1 MYQRIISIVPS
12 QTELLFDLGLGERII
27 AVTKYCIYPAQAL
40 DKTKIGGTK
49 TLDIQAIIDL
59 KPDLILGNIEENQ
72 KEQIEI
78 LRLTQNVVMTDIY
91 TLNDALQMIQEVGTL
106 TDSSEKANAI
116 VADISQQFAD
126 LWQHIAQKNSTT
138 VAPKVAYFIW
148 RKPYMVAAEN
158 TFIAD
163 MLSQIGFENAFAN
176 KTRYPIIQDSGLVA
190 AQPDYIFLSSEP
202 FPFKEKHV
210 AELQQICP
218 NAIVK
223 IVDGEPFSWYGS
235 RLLSAPAYFK
245 TLL

>member
-12 QTELLFDLGLGERII
+12 QTELLFDLGLGERVI

-40 DKTKIGGTK
+40 DKTQIGGTK

-91 TLNDALQMIQEVGTL
+91 TLNDALQMIQEVGEL
-106 TDSSEKANAI
+106 TDSNEKASAM

-126 LWQHIAQKNSTT
+126 LRQYIAQKSSTT
-138 VAPKVAYFIW
+138 AVPKVAYFIW

-176 KTRYPIIQDSGLVA
+176 RTRYPIIQDSGLMA

-223 IVDGEPFSWYGS
+223 IVDGESFSWYGS

-245 TLL
+245 TLV

>member
-1 MYQRIISIVPS
+1 
-12 QTELLFDLGLGERII
+12 LFDLGLGERII
-27 AVTKYCIYPAQAL
+27 AVTKYCIYPSLAL
-40 DKTKIGGTK
+40 AKPQIGGTK
-49 TLDIQAIIDL
+49 TLDIQAITAL

-91 TLNDALQMIQEVGTL
+91 TLNDALQMIQEVGAL
-106 TDSSEKANAI
+106 TDSGKKASTM
-116 VADISQQFAD
+116 VTDISQQFAD
-126 LWQHIAQKNSTT
+126 LQQYIAQKNSTT
-138 VAPKVAYFIW
+138 AAPKVAYFIW
-148 RKPYMVAAEN
+148 RKPYMVAAQN
-158 TFIAD
+158 TFIDD

-176 KTRYPIIQDSGLVA
+176 KNRYPIIQDSDLA
-190 AQPDYIFLSSEP
+190 AVQPDYIFLSSEP
-202 FPFKEKHV
+202 FPFKAKHV